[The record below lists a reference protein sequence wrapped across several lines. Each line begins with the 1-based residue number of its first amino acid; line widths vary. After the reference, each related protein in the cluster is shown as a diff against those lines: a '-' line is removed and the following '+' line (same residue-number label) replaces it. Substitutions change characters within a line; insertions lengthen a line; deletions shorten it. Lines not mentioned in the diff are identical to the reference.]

1 MLSNLLIKNAK
12 PKLKTTRL
20 SDGRGMYLEI
30 SPSGGKWWRFKYR
43 IDGKEKRISLGVYP
57 DVGLAEARDKR
68 DAARKLVAAGI
79 DPAGHRLAE
88 KVALEVSTENTFEAI
103 AREWFAMFSKHWVAG
118 HADKIIRRLEL
129 YVFPWIGARPIKAIT
144 APELL
149 AVLRRVESRG
159 ANETAHRA
167 LQVCGR
173 VFRFAVATGRA
184 ERDPSRDLSGALAPV
199 KEKHLASITDPEQV
213 GALLRAIDAYKG
225 EWITRC
231 ALRFAPL
238 VFVRP
243 GELRQAHWSEFD
255 FEKAEWRIPAA
266 RMKMRAP
273 HIVPLS
279 TQAIAV
285 LRDLQQL
292 TGRFDFAFP
301 GTRSRQ
307 RPMSENTVTAA
318 LRRMGYG
325 GDEMT
330 GHGFRSMAS
339 TLLNEQGWNRDAI
352 ERQLAHGERDAVRAA
367 YNYAQHLPERR
378 EMMQAWADFLD
389 RLKAQKPG
397 DKPKPV
403 EHRARMVRGV
413 KEPRPS
419 AGYSDAAL
427 REPG

>member
-1 MLSNLLIKNAK
+1 MLSKLLIDKTK
-12 PKLKTTRL
+12 PQVKTLRL

-30 SPSGGKWWRFKYR
+30 SPTGGKWWRFKYR

-57 DVGLAEARDKR
+57 DVGLADARDKR
-68 DAARKLVAAGI
+68 EAARKLVAAGI
-79 DPAGHRLAE
+79 DPTEHRKAE
-88 KVALEVSTENTFEAI
+88 KGVLEESTENTFEAI
-103 AREWFAMFSKHWVAG
+103 AREWFGMFSKQWVAG

-129 YVFPWIGARPIKAIT
+129 YVFPWMGARPIKSIT

-184 ERDPSRDLSGALAPV
+184 ERDPSRDLGGALAPT
-199 KEKHLASITDPEQV
+199 KEKHLASITDPQEV
-213 GALLRAIDAYKG
+213 GALLRAIDAYEG
-225 EWITRC
+225 EWITCC
-231 ALRFAPL
+231 ALRLSPL

-243 GELRQAHWSEFD
+243 GELRAAQWAEFD
-255 FEKAEWRIPAA
+255 FDKAEWRIPAE
-266 RMKMRAP
+266 RMKMRVQ
-273 HIVPLS
+273 HVVPLS

-285 LRDLQQL
+285 LRDLQPL
-292 TGRFDFAFP
+292 TGRFAFAFP
-301 GTRSRQ
+301 GVRSRF
-307 RPMSENTVTAA
+307 RPMSENTITAA
-318 LRRMGYG
+318 LRRMGYSG
-325 GDEMT
+325 QDMT

-378 EMMQAWADFLD
+378 QMMQAWGNYLD
-389 RLKAQKPG
+389 QLKAKIPEVKPAR
-397 DKPKPV
+397 V
-403 EHRARMVRGV
+403 ERRVRITPGV
-413 KEPRPS
+413 
-419 AGYSDAAL
+419 
-427 REPG
+427 REPAPGTRPAQH